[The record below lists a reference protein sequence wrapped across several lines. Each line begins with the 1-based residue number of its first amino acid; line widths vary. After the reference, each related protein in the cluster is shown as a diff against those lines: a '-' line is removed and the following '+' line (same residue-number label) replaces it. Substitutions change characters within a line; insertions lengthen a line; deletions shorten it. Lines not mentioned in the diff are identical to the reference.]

1 MSKSTVSTLGFRRES
16 KGARIRRKLV
26 RSIPYYVLILLPL
39 AYLMLFRYE
48 PIYGLQIAF
57 RDFKARKG
65 IWGSPWVGLKYF
77 EMFFTAT
84 SAWEVIWN
92 TFILSV
98 YSLLASFPIP
108 IILALCLNEV
118 KCPGFK
124 KTVQMAT
131 YVPFFI
137 STVVLV
143 SLLNQ
148 FTDQNSGIINI
159 IIKSITG
166 SSVNFSGE
174 IRYFRHL
181 YVWSGVW
188 QTTGYSAIIYIAA
201 LSGVNP
207 ELYDSASVDG
217 ANKLQRICN
226 IDLPS
231 ILPTIV
237 TLFVLNCGQ
246 MLSIGFEKVYLMQN
260 NINLAQSEVISTYVY
275 KLGLQNGN
283 FSMSTAV
290 GMFNSLV
297 NFALLILC
305 NVASKK
311 ITNIGVW

>member
-1 MSKSTVSTLGFRRES
+1 MSKSTVSAASYRRES
-16 KGARIRRKLV
+16 KSERIRRKLV
-26 RSIPYYVLILLPL
+26 RSIPYYVLTLLPL
-39 AYLMLFRYE
+39 AYLILFRYE

-77 EMFFTAT
+77 EMFLTAT
-84 SAWEVIWN
+84 SAWQVIGN
-92 TFILSV
+92 TFILSI
-98 YSLLASFPIP
+98 YSLLAGFPIP
-108 IILALCLNEV
+108 IILAVCLNEV
-118 KCPGFK
+118 KRSSVK
-124 KTVQMAT
+124 KTIQMAT

-143 SLLNQ
+143 SLINQ

-159 IIKSITG
+159 LIKSITG
-166 SSVNFSGE
+166 SAVNFSGE
-174 IRYFRHL
+174 IRFFRHL

-207 ELYDSASVDG
+207 ELYDAALVDG
-217 ANKLQRICN
+217 TNKLQRICN
-226 IDLPS
+226 IDLPC

-260 NINLAQSEVISTYVY
+260 NINLSQSEVISTYVY

-297 NFALLILC
+297 NFVLLIAC
-305 NVASKK
+305 NVVSKK
-311 ITNIGVW
+311 ITSIGVW